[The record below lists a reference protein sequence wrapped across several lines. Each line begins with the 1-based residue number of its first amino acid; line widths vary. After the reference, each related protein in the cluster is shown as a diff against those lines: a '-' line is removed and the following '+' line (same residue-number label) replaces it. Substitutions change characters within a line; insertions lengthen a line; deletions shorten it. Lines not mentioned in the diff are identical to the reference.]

1 MGTIY
6 NPTVD
11 MDRLALYFDGAN
23 IRSYVGTGTT
33 WNDISGNNS
42 TASTTGLTYVGT
54 GVSAYFNFNGS
65 FTGPVTGVAH
75 LQYGTGPRT
84 VMAWVRPSSAA
95 GLAQVFGWGTVTGNA
110 ASGLAISNGG
120 KWSTFQHNTAAYEG
134 SSVTANVWVHVAV
147 TQSSSGT
154 YLYLNGTTMLSRPDV
169 TITVNQGAAYIGGSF
184 QDSEKWNGFI
194 SKVMFYNK
202 ALTQSEINNYFRG
215 TAINYGVSTG
225 AGIGSTGVGGAE

>member
-23 IRSYVGTGTT
+23 IRSYPGSGST
-33 WNDISGNNS
+33 WSDISGNRS

-65 FTGPVTGVAH
+65 FTGPITGIAH

-84 VMAWVRPSSAA
+84 VMAWVRPSSTA
-95 GLAQVFGWGTVTGNA
+95 GWAQVFGWGTGTGNA
-110 ASGLAISNGG
+110 ASGLAISSGG
-120 KWSTFQHNTAAYEG
+120 KWATFQHSTVAYEG
-134 SSVTANVWVHVAV
+134 TSVVANVWVHVAV
-147 TQSSSGT
+147 TQSSSGIN
-154 YLYLNGTTMLSRPDV
+154 LFLNGQNMYSNGGA

-184 QDSEKWNGFI
+184 QDTEKWNGYI

-202 ALTQSEINNYFRG
+202 ALSQGEIYNYFRA
-215 TAINYGVSTG
+215 TATNFGVSTG
-225 AGIGSTGVGGAE
+225 GIGSTGVGGAE

>member
-33 WNDISGNNS
+33 WNDISGNRS

-65 FTGPVTGVAH
+65 YTGPVTGVAH

-84 VMAWVRPSSAA
+84 VMAWVRPSSAS
-95 GLAQVFGWGTVTGNA
+95 GWAQVFGWGTGTGNA
-110 ASGLAISNGG
+110 ASGLAISGGG
-120 KWSTFQHNTAAYEG
+120 KWATFQHNTAAYEG
-134 SSVTANVWVHVAV
+134 TSVTANVWVHVAV

-154 YLYLNGTTMLSRPDV
+154 YLYFNGATMLSRPDV
-169 TITVNQGAAYIGGSF
+169 TITVNQGTAYIGGSF
-184 QDSEKWNGFI
+184 QDSEKFNGFI

-225 AGIGSTGVGGAE
+225 AGIGSAGVGGAE

>member
-42 TASTTGLTYVGT
+42 TASTIGLTYVGT

-84 VMAWVRPSSAA
+84 VMAWVRPSSSA
-95 GLAQVFGWGTVTGNA
+95 GWAQVFGWGSGASNGV
-110 ASGLAISNGG
+110 ASGLAISSGG
-120 KWSTFQHNTAAYEG
+120 KWATFSHNVAAYEG

-147 TQSSSGT
+147 TQTSSGIN
-154 YLYLNGTTMLSRPDV
+154 LFLNGQNMFTSAS
-169 TITVNQGAAYIGGSF
+169 TITVNQDAAYIGGSF
-184 QDSEKWNGFI
+184 QNTEKWNGFI

-202 ALTQSEINNYFRG
+202 ALTQSEIDRYFKA
-215 TAINYGVSTG
+215 TAINYGVAS
-225 AGIGSTGVGGAE
+225 GIGSTGVGGPQ

>member
-6 NPTVD
+6 NPAVD

-33 WNDISGNNS
+33 WNDISGNRS

-84 VMAWVRPSSAA
+84 VMAWVRPSSSA
-95 GLAQVFGWGTVTGNA
+95 GWAQVFGWGSGASNGI
-110 ASGLAISNGG
+110 ASGLAISGGG
-120 KWSTFQHNTAAYEG
+120 KWATFSHNVAAYEG

-147 TQSSSGT
+147 TQSSSGIN
-154 YLYLNGTTMLSRPDV
+154 LFLNGQNMFTSAS
-169 TITVNQGAAYIGGSF
+169 TITVNQDAAYIGGNF
-184 QDSEKWNGFI
+184 AGNEKFNGYI

-202 ALTQSEINNYFRG
+202 ALSQSEINNYFRG
-215 TAINYGVSTG
+215 TAINYGISTG
-225 AGIGSTGVGGAE
+225 GIGSTGVGGAE

>member
-6 NPTVD
+6 NPAVD

-33 WNDISGNNS
+33 WNDISGNRS

-65 FTGPVTGVAH
+65 FTGPITGVAH

-84 VMAWVRPSSAA
+84 VMAWVRPSSTA
-95 GLAQVFGWGTVTGNA
+95 GWAQVFGWGTGTGNA
-110 ASGLAISNGG
+110 ASGLAISSGG
-120 KWSTFQHNTAAYEG
+120 KWATFQHNTVAYEG
-134 SSVTANVWVHVAV
+134 TSVTANVWVHVAV
-147 TQSSSGT
+147 TQSSSGVN
-154 YLYLNGTTMLSRPDV
+154 LFLNGQNMYSNGGV
-169 TITVNQGAAYIGGSF
+169 TITVNQGTAYIGGSF
-184 QDSEKWNGFI
+184 QDSEKWNGYI

-202 ALTQSEINNYFRG
+202 ALSQSEIFNYFRG
-215 TAINYGVSTG
+215 TAINYGIST
-225 AGIGSTGVGGAE
+225 GIGSTGVGGAQ

>member
-6 NPTVD
+6 NPAVD

-84 VMAWVRPSSAA
+84 VMAWVRPSSSA
-95 GLAQVFGWGTVTGNA
+95 GWAQVFGWGTGTGNA
-110 ASGLAISNGG
+110 ASGLAISGGG
-120 KWSTFQHNTAAYEG
+120 KWATFQHSTAVYEG

-147 TQSSSGT
+147 TQSSSGIN
-154 YLYLNGTTMLSRPDV
+154 LFLNGQNMFTSAS

-184 QDSEKWNGFI
+184 QDSEKWNGYI

-202 ALTQSEINNYFRG
+202 ALSQSEINNYFRG
-215 TAINYGVSTG
+215 TAINYGISTG
-225 AGIGSTGVGGAE
+225 GIGSTGVGGAE

>member
-6 NPTVD
+6 NPAVD

-65 FTGPVTGVAH
+65 FTGPITGVAH

-84 VMAWVRPSSAA
+84 VMAWVRPSSSA
-95 GLAQVFGWGTVTGNA
+95 GWAQVFGWGTATGNA
-110 ASGLAISNGG
+110 ASGLAISGGG
-120 KWSTFQHNTAAYEG
+120 KWATFQHNTAAYEG

-147 TQSSSGT
+147 TQSSSGIN
-154 YLYLNGTTMLSRPDV
+154 LFLNGQNMFTSAN

-184 QDSEKWNGFI
+184 QDSEKWNGYI

-202 ALTQSEINNYFRG
+202 ALSQSEINNYFRG
-215 TAINYGVSTG
+215 TAINYGISTG
-225 AGIGSTGVGGAE
+225 GIGSTGVGGAE

>member
-33 WNDISGNNS
+33 WNDISGNRS

-54 GVSAYFNFNGS
+54 GASAYFNFNGS
-65 FTGPVTGVAH
+65 YTGPVTGVAH

-84 VMAWVRPSSAA
+84 VMAWVRPSSAS
-95 GLAQVFGWGTVTGNA
+95 GWAQVFGWGTGTGNA
-110 ASGLAISNGG
+110 ASGLAISGGG
-120 KWSTFQHNTAAYEG
+120 KWATFQHNTAAYEG
-134 SSVTANVWVHVAV
+134 TSVTANVWVHVAV

-154 YLYLNGTTMLSRPDV
+154 YLYFNGATMLSRPDV

-184 QDSEKWNGFI
+184 QDSEKFNGYI

>member
-1 MGTIY
+1 MATKY
-6 NPTVD
+6 NPAVD

-23 IRSYVGTGTT
+23 VRSYAGTGIT
-33 WNDISGNNS
+33 WRDVSGNNS
-42 TASTTGLTYVGT
+42 TAGTTGLTYVGT
-54 GVSAYFNFNGS
+54 GVSAYLSFNGS

-84 VMAWVRPSSAA
+84 VMAWVRPNSTA
-95 GLAQVFGWGTVTGNA
+95 GWAQVFGWGTGTDNK
-110 ASGLAISNGG
+110 ASGLAISDQG
-120 KWSTFQHNTAAYEG
+120 KWATFQHNTAAYHG

-147 TQSSSGT
+147 TQSSSGIA
-154 YLYLNGTTMLSRPDV
+154 LYLNGDLMLSNGTTV
-169 TITVNQGAAYIGGSF
+169 TVNQGAAYIGGSF
-184 QDSEKWNGFI
+184 QDSEKWNGAI

-202 ALTQSEINNYFRG
+202 ALSWNEIKNNFRN

>member
-6 NPTVD
+6 NPSVD

-23 IRSYVGTGTT
+23 IRSYAGTGST

-42 TASTTGLTYVGT
+42 TALTTGLTYVGT

-65 FTGPVTGVAH
+65 FTGPITGVSH

-84 VMAWVRPSSAA
+84 IMAWVRPSVSS
-95 GLAQVFGWGTVTGNA
+95 GWVQVFGFGSGNGT

-120 KWSTFQHNTAAYEG
+120 KWATYSHNAAAYEG
-134 SSVTANVWVHVAV
+134 TSVTANVWVHVAV

-154 YLYLNGTTMLSRPDV
+154 NLFLNGQNMFTSAT
-169 TITVNQGAAYIGGSF
+169 TITVTQGSAYIGGSF
-184 QDSEKWNGFI
+184 QDTEKWSGYI

-202 ALTQSEINNYFRG
+202 ALSQSEIYNYFRA
-215 TAINYGVSTG
+215 TAVNYGVSS
-225 AGIGSTGVGGAE
+225 GIGSTGVGGAQ

>member
-1 MGTIY
+1 MATKY
-6 NPTVD
+6 NPAVD

-23 IRSYVGTGTT
+23 VRSYAGTGIT
-33 WNDISGNNS
+33 WNDISGNRS

-54 GVSAYFNFNGS
+54 GVSAYFNFVGVN
-65 FTGPVTGVAH
+65 TAPVTGVAH

-84 VMAWVRPSSAA
+84 VMAWVRPSSAS
-95 GLAQVFGWGTVTGNA
+95 GWAQVFGWGSGASNA
-110 ASGLAISNGG
+110 IASGLAISGGG
-120 KWSTFQHNTAAYEG
+120 KWATFSHNVAAYEG

-147 TQSSSGT
+147 TQSSSGIN
-154 YLYLNGTTMLSRPDV
+154 LFLNGQNMFTSAS
-169 TITVNQGAAYIGGSF
+169 TITVNQGEAYIGGNF
-184 QDSEKWNGFI
+184 AGNEKFNGYI

-225 AGIGSTGVGGAE
+225 AGIGSAGVGGAE

>member
-1 MGTIY
+1 MGTKY
-6 NPTVD
+6 NPAVD

-23 IRSYVGTGTT
+23 VRSYAGTG
-33 WNDISGNNS
+33 ISWKDVSGYNS
-42 TASTTGLTYVGT
+42 SAGTTGLTYVGT
-54 GVSAYFNFNGS
+54 GVSAYFSFSGS
-65 FTGPVTGVAH
+65 FTGPVTGVAQ

-84 VMAWVRPSSAA
+84 VMAWVRPSSTA
-95 GLAQVFGWGTVTGNA
+95 GWAQVFGWGTGTGNA
-110 ASGLAISNGG
+110 ASGLAIGAGG
-120 KWSTFQHNTAAYEG
+120 KWATFQHNTAVYEG

-147 TQSSSGT
+147 TQSSSGIN
-154 YLYLNGTTMLSRPDV
+154 LFLNGQNMFTSAS

-202 ALTQSEINNYFRG
+202 ALSQNEINNYFRG

-225 AGIGSTGVGGAE
+225 SGIGSTGVGGAE

>member
-6 NPTVD
+6 NPAVD

-33 WNDISGNNS
+33 WNDISGNRS
-42 TASTTGLTYVGT
+42 TAVTTGLTYVGT

-65 FTGPVTGVAH
+65 FTGPITGVAH

-84 VMAWVRPSSAA
+84 VMAWVRPSSSA
-95 GLAQVFGWGTVTGNA
+95 GWAQVFGWGTATGNA
-110 ASGLAISNGG
+110 ASGLAISGGG
-120 KWSTFQHNTAAYEG
+120 KWATFQHNTAAYEG

-147 TQSSSGT
+147 TQSSSGIN
-154 YLYLNGTTMLSRPDV
+154 LFLNGQNMFTSAS

-184 QDSEKWNGFI
+184 QDSEKWNGYI

-202 ALTQSEINNYFRG
+202 ALSQSEINNYYRG
-215 TAINYGVSTG
+215 TAINYGISTG
-225 AGIGSTGVGGAE
+225 GIGSTGVGGAE

>member
-6 NPTVD
+6 NPAVD

-84 VMAWVRPSSAA
+84 VMAWVRPSTTA
-95 GLAQVFGWGTVTGNA
+95 GWIQVFGWGTATLSA
-110 ASGLAISNGG
+110 TSGLAINSGG
-120 KWSTFQHNTAAYEG
+120 KWATFQHNTVVYEG
-134 SSVTANVWVHVAV
+134 SSATANVWVHVAC
-147 TQSSSGT
+147 TQSSSGIA
-154 YLYLNGTTMLSRPDV
+154 LYLNGSLMFSSGA

-184 QDSEKWNGFI
+184 QDTEKWNGFI

-202 ALTQSEINNYFRG
+202 ALTQNEINNYFRG
-215 TAINYGVSTG
+215 TAINYGVSS
-225 AGIGSTGVGGAE
+225 GIGSTGVGGAQ

>member
-23 IRSYVGTGTT
+23 IRSYAGTGTT
-33 WNDISGNNS
+33 WNDISGNRS
-42 TASTTGLTYVGT
+42 TASTIGLTYVGT
-54 GVSAYFNFNGS
+54 GVSAYFNFNGAY
-65 FTGPVTGVAH
+65 TGPVTGVAH

-84 VMAWVRPSSAA
+84 VMAWVRPSSTA
-95 GLAQVFGWGTVTGNA
+95 GWAQVFGWGTATSNA
-110 ASGLAISNGG
+110 ASGLAISSGG
-120 KWSTFQHNTAAYEG
+120 KWATFQHNTIAYEG

-147 TQSSSGT
+147 TQASSGIA
-154 YLYLNGTTMLSRPDV
+154 LYLNGQTMYSNGGA

-184 QDSEKWNGFI
+184 QDSEKWNGYI

-202 ALTQSEINNYFRG
+202 ALTQSEIFNYFRA

-225 AGIGSTGVGGAE
+225 IGSTGVGGAQ

>member
-1 MGTIY
+1 MATKY
-6 NPTVD
+6 NPAVD

-23 IRSYVGTGTT
+23 VRSYAGTGIT
-33 WNDISGNNS
+33 WRDVSGNNS
-42 TASTTGLTYVGT
+42 TAGATGLTYVGT
-54 GVSAYFNFNGS
+54 GVSAYLSFNGS

-84 VMAWVRPSSAA
+84 VMAWVRPSSAS
-95 GLAQVFGWGTVTGNA
+95 GWAQVFGWGTGTGNA
-110 ASGLAISNGG
+110 ASGLAISGGG
-120 KWSTFQHNTAAYEG
+120 KWATFQHNTSAYEG
-134 SSVTANVWVHVAV
+134 TSVTANVWVHVAV
-147 TQSSSGT
+147 TQASSGIA
-154 YLYLNGTTMLSRPDV
+154 LYFNGQTMFSSGN

-184 QDSEKWNGFI
+184 QDTEKWNGAI

-202 ALTQSEINNYFRG
+202 ALTQTEINNYFRG

>member
-33 WNDISGNNS
+33 WNDISGNRS
-42 TASTTGLTYVGT
+42 TASTTGLTYAGT
-54 GVSAYFNFNGS
+54 GVSAYFNFGGAN
-65 FTGPVTGVAH
+65 TAPVTGVAH

-84 VMAWVRPSSAA
+84 VMAWVRPSSAS
-95 GLAQVFGWGTVTGNA
+95 GWAQVFGWGTSSF
-110 ASGLAISNGG
+110 ASGLAISDQG
-120 KWSTFQHNTAAYEG
+120 KWATFQHNQAAYHG

-147 TQSSSGT
+147 TQSSSGIN
-154 YLYLNGTTMLSRPDV
+154 LFLNGQTMLSSV
-169 TITVNQGAAYIGGSF
+169 NTITVNQGEAYIGGNF
-184 QDSEKWNGFI
+184 AGNEKFNGYI

-225 AGIGSTGVGGAE
+225 AGIGSAGVGGAE